1 MAGLQ
6 LSIVIPVLNEGAE
19 LTSCLQCLQGLRQ
32 AEVELIVVDGGSSD
46 DSVERATAQADLVI
60 NSPRGRSLQMNAGA
74 VEACGNYLL
83 FLHSDTRLPV
93 GFSSHW
99 LSDSV
104 WGFFPVKLSGTSWA
118 FRVIERA
125 MSCRAR
131 FSGIGTGDQALF
143 VRRDIFDQIGGF
155 AAIPLMEDVEIC
167 RRLKVLCPPKVLS
180 PTVLTSAR
188 RWQQRGIVSTVLQM
202 WWLRLAFFLGVSPAR
217 LARRYYPE

>member
-1 MAGLQ
+1 MAGLP

-19 LTSCLQCLQGLRQ
+19 LTPCLQCLQGLRQ

-46 DSVERATAQADLVI
+46 DSMERATAQADLVI

-74 VEACGNYLL
+74 AEACGNYLL

-167 RRLKVLCPPKVLS
+167 RRLKALCPPKVLS
-180 PTVLTSAR
+180 PPVLTSAR
-188 RWQQRGIVSTVLQM
+188 RWQQRGIVTTVLQM

-217 LARRYYPE
+217 LARWYYPE

>member
-1 MAGLQ
+1 MAGLP
-6 LSIVIPVLNEGAE
+6 LSIVIPVLNEGAQ

-32 AEVELIVVDGGSSD
+32 AEAELIVVDGGSMD

-60 NSPRGRSLQMNAGA
+60 SSPRGRSLQMNAGA
-74 VEACGNYLL
+74 AKARGDYLL

-99 LSDSV
+99 LSDNV
-104 WGFFPVKLSGTSWA
+104 WGFFPVKLSGDRWA

>member
-1 MAGLQ
+1 MAGLP
-6 LSIVIPVLNEGAE
+6 LSIVIPVLNEGAQ

-32 AEVELIVVDGGSSD
+32 AEAELIVVDGGSMD

-60 NSPRGRSLQMNAGA
+60 SSPRGRSLQMNAGA
-74 VEACGNYLL
+74 AKARGDYLL

-99 LSDSV
+99 LSDNV
-104 WGFFPVKLSGTSWA
+104 WGFFPVKLSGDGWA
-118 FRVIERA
+118 FWVIERA

-131 FSGIGTGDQALF
+131 ISGIGTGDQTLF
-143 VRRDIFDQIGGF
+143 LRRNIFDQIGGF

-167 RRLKVLCPPKVLS
+167 RRLKTLCPPRVLS
-180 PTVLTSAR
+180 SPVETSAR
-188 RWQQRGIVSTVLQM
+188 RWRQRGIVNTVLQM

-217 LARRYYPE
+217 LARWYYSE

>member
-46 DSVERATAQADLVI
+46 GSGERAAAQADLVI

>member
-188 RWQQRGIVSTVLQM
+188 RWQQRGIVSAVLQM